1 MHVSTRSRYG
11 LRLLLDVARH
21 QDEGPVNIGSIATR
35 QGLSQK
41 YMDQI
46 IKLLKRG
53 GFLKS
58 RRGCQGG
65 LRLTR
70 PAADIHVGELVRSLE
85 GKRALTACTEASRRC
100 NPCRMA
106 RGCPARRLWKEA
118 GEAMFAY
125 LDGVSLAEVLSWGLT
140 DILSG
145 EPAFS
150 DSPMVTH
157 QLEVPC

>member
-1 MHVSTRSRYG
+1 MHISTRSRYG
-11 LRLLLDVARH
+11 LRLLLDVA
-21 QDEGPVNIGSIATR
+21 QNQAEGPVNIGSIAAR

-65 LRLTR
+65 LRLSR
-70 PAADIHVGELVRSLE
+70 PAAEIKVGELVRSLE
-85 GKRALTACTEASRRC
+85 GKRALTACTEAGSRC
-100 NPCRMA
+100 NPCHKA

-118 GEAMFAY
+118 GAAMFAY
-125 LDGVSLAEVLSWGLT
+125 LDGVSLAEILSWGLS
-140 DILSG
+140 DVLSDG
-145 EPAFS
+145 SAYADHPS
-150 DSPMVTH
+150 VSH
-157 QLEVPC
+157 QMEVPC